1 MVSRTIQKTNLRE
14 AAREAP
20 NGNVAVALAVF
31 TAVVLFAILF
41 PWFPGGQQLA
51 VDTRVDS
58 DIVSPRDL
66 TYESD
71 VLTAETREAAAAA
84 VDEVLVFDPEI
95 RDEQAG
101 ELDRIIA
108 AITEA
113 RADATTSASAR
124 ETAVQA
130 IPGTELSPAAA
141 GVLVSADAEVW
152 ATMQEEARDALSRTL
167 TGAVSASELEA
178 ARSRAANLI
187 SPTLNSSER
196 TALTELLSPLVVPTL
211 AVSEERTETLRA
223 EARANTPVVRVTYV
237 TGDVV
242 VSAGTVID
250 EAGFEA
256 IQQLDIRTG
265 SITAATVVAAVIVSV
280 LGGAGFGAHLWVAKP
295 RSLRGARRLMLF
307 TLTVLVPLVLA
318 KFAFPLILPDYDDL
332 YLALALP
339 LAAGPIVAAVLL
351 DRSSGV
357 MGALIIAS
365 VVGYLAMAVPSTS
378 GSQVGQSDALLL
390 VLATV
395 SASLGG
401 LLVASRAERLQGYM
415 GAGLAAA
422 LAGGLW
428 GVVVMLLDSDRSLE
442 ELAWIAGA
450 SALGGLLT
458 ATISV
463 GAFVLLSRPF
473 GIITRVELMEL
484 VQLNHP
490 LLRRLQD
497 EAPGT
502 FQHSML
508 VGSLADRAADRIG
521 ADSLLVRVGAY
532 YHDIGKL
539 HSPGFFVENFGDGP
553 NPHDN
558 LDPLQSSRVIMRHV
572 SAGVELARKHGL
584 PEAVVAFVQQHHGS
598 RLVAYFYRQ
607 AAQVKPDIEPE
618 LFQYPGPKPQSRET
632 ALVMLADASEASVRA
647 SNDRTSDRIRQI
659 VDATIRERLDEGQF
673 DECDI
678 SMRDLRIAAD
688 SFVQSLSAVYH
699 PRVEYPEPSRRE
711 LASRRAFDPVDDT
724 DDGRGARPAGER
736 PRAARFRPEGA
747 SRPPVIV
754 QDDEPD
760 SVLSEDD
767 S

>member
-1 MVSRTIQKTNLRE
+1 MVSRTAQTSLRQ

-20 NGNVAVALAVF
+20 NGNVAFALAIF
-31 TAVVLFAILF
+31 TSVALFAILF

-51 VDTRVDS
+51 IGTRVDR
-58 DIVSPRDL
+58 DILSPRDL

-71 VLTAETREAAAAA
+71 ILTTETREAAAAA
-84 VDEVLVFDPEI
+84 VQEVLVFDSEI
-95 RDEQAG
+95 RDKQAG

-108 AITEA
+108 AIAQE
-113 RADATTSASAR
+113 RADETKSASAR

-130 IPGTELSPAAA
+130 IPGADLSPAAA
-141 GVLVSADAEVW
+141 SVLISVDADTW
-152 ATMQEEARDALSRTL
+152 ATMQAEARDALSRTL
-167 TGAVSASELEA
+167 TGAVSANELED
-178 ARSRAANLI
+178 ARARASNLI
-187 SPTLNSSER
+187 STGLTSDQRS
-196 TALTELLSPLVVPTL
+196 ALTEVIEMLVVPTL

-223 EARANTPVVRVTYV
+223 EARANTPTVRVTYA

-242 VSAGTVID
+242 VPAGTVID
-250 EAGFEA
+250 DAGLEA
-256 IQQLDIRTG
+256 IERLDIRTG
-265 SITAATVVAAVIVSV
+265 SITVTAILAAAIVSV

-295 RSLRGARRLMLF
+295 RSLRGARRLALF
-307 TLTVLVPLVLA
+307 VLTTLVPLVVA
-318 KFAFPLILPDYDDL
+318 KFAFPLILPDHDDL
-332 YLALALP
+332 FLALALP

-351 DRSSGV
+351 DVSSGV
-357 MGALIIAS
+357 IGALIVSS

-378 GSQVGQSDALLL
+378 GSLAGESDALLL
-390 VLATV
+390 VLATG
-395 SASLGG
+395 SGSLGG
-401 LLVASRAERLQGYM
+401 LLVASRAERLQGYL

-422 LAGGLW
+422 SAGALW
-428 GVVVMLLDSDRSLE
+428 AVVVLLLDSDRSVE
-442 ELAWIAGA
+442 DLAWIAGA

-553 NPHDN
+553 NPHEN

-584 PEAVVAFVQQHHGS
+584 PEAVVAFVQQHHGT
-598 RLVAYFYRQ
+598 RLVAFFYRQ

-618 LFQYPGPKPQSRET
+618 LFEYPGPKPQSRET

-711 LASRRAFDPVDDT
+711 LAARRTFEPVDE
-724 DDGRGARPAGER
+724 DDDAPLRAGSGGRPRTER
-736 PRAARFRPEGA
+736 PRPAA
-747 SRPPVIV
+747 SVRPPVIV
-754 QDDEPD
+754 TDDEDD

>member
-1 MVSRTIQKTNLRE
+1 MVSRTAQTSLRQ

-31 TAVVLFAILF
+31 TSVALFAILF
-41 PWFPGGQQLA
+41 PWFPGSQQLA
-51 VDTRVDS
+51 VGTRVDR
-58 DIVSPRDL
+58 DILSPRDL
-66 TYESD
+66 TYESE
-71 VLTAETREAAAAA
+71 VLSAETREAAAAA
-84 VDEVLVFDPEI
+84 VEEVLVFDPEI
-95 RDEQAG
+95 REQQAG

-108 AITEA
+108 AIAKE
-113 RADATTSASAR
+113 RSDATKSASAR

-130 IPGTELSPAAA
+130 IAGTELSPAAA
-141 GVLVSADAEVW
+141 GVLISVDADTW

-167 TGAVSASELEA
+167 TGAVSANELED
-178 ARSRAANLI
+178 ARARASNLI
-187 SPTLNSSER
+187 SPGLEPAQRSALSEM
-196 TALTELLSPLVVPTL
+196 LGPLVVPTL
-211 AVSEERTETLRA
+211 AVSVERTETLRA
-223 EARANTPVVRVTYV
+223 EARANTPAVRVTYAA
-237 TGDVV
+237 GDVV
-242 VSAGTVID
+242 APAGTEID
-250 EAGFEA
+250 AAGLEA
-256 IQQLDIRTG
+256 IEQLDIRTG
-265 SITAATVVAAVIVSV
+265 SITVTAILAAAIVSL

-295 RSLRGARRLMLF
+295 RSLRGVRRLALF
-307 TLTVLVPLVLA
+307 VLTALVPLVVA
-318 KFAFPLILPDYDDL
+318 KFVFPIILPDHDDL

-351 DRSSGV
+351 DLASGV
-357 MGALIIAS
+357 VATLIVSS

-378 GSQVGQSDALLL
+378 GSLAGESDALLL
-390 VLATV
+390 VLATG
-395 SASLGG
+395 SGSLGG
-401 LLVASRAERLQGYM
+401 LLVASRAERLQGYL

-422 LAGGLW
+422 SAGALW
-428 GVVVMLLDSDRSLE
+428 AVVVLLLDSDRSVE
-442 ELAWIAGA
+442 ALAWIAGA

-553 NPHDN
+553 NPHEN

-584 PEAVVAFVQQHHGS
+584 PEAVVAFVQQHHGT
-598 RLVAYFYRQ
+598 RLVAFFYRQ

-618 LFQYPGPKPQSRET
+618 LFEYPGPKPQSRET

-647 SNDRTSDRIRQI
+647 SSERTADRIRQI

-711 LASRRAFDPVDDT
+711 LAARRSFEPVDE
-724 DDGRGARPAGER
+724 DDGTPTTRSGGGRPRTER
-736 PRAARFRPEGA
+736 PRPSEATRP
-747 SRPPVIV
+747 SVIV
-754 QDDEPD
+754 TDDEAE
-760 SVLSEDD
+760 SMLSEDD
-767 S
+767 N

>member
-1 MVSRTIQKTNLRE
+1 MASRITPKTTLRD

-31 TAVVLFAILF
+31 TSIALFAILF

-51 VDTRVDS
+51 VGTRPDS

-66 TYESD
+66 TYESE
-71 VLTAETREAAAAA
+71 VLTAETRGAAAEA

-108 AITEA
+108 AVTQA
-113 RADATTSASAR
+113 RSDATTSASAR

-130 IPGTELSPAAA
+130 IPGTELSPAGA
-141 GVLVSADAEVW
+141 GVLVSVDAEVW

-167 TGAVSASELEA
+167 TGAVGENELEA
-178 ARSRAANLI
+178 ARSRAANLL

-196 TALTELLSPLVVPTL
+196 TALAELLNPLVVPTL

-223 EARANTPVVRVTYV
+223 EARANTPVVRVSYAA
-237 TGDVV
+237 GDVV
-242 VSAGTVID
+242 VAAGTLIG
-250 EAGFEA
+250 EADFEA
-256 IQQLDIRTG
+256 VQQLDIRTG
-265 SITAATVVAAVIVSV
+265 SITPAAVLAAGLVSV

-295 RSLRGARRLMLF
+295 RALRGVRRLALF
-307 TLTVLVPLVLA
+307 TLTALVPLVVA
-318 KFAFPLILPDYDDL
+318 KFAFPLILPDHDDL

-351 DRSSGV
+351 DMSSGV
-357 MGALIIAS
+357 IAALIMSS
-365 VVGYLAMAVPSTS
+365 VVGYLAMAAPSSS
-378 GSQVGQSDALLL
+378 GAQAAETDALLL
-390 VLATV
+390 VVATA

-401 LLVASRAERLQGYM
+401 LFVASRAERLQGYL

-422 LAGGLW
+422 VSGGLW
-428 GVVVMLLDSDRSLE
+428 GVVVMLLDSNRTLE

-532 YHDIGKL
+532 YHDVGKL

-553 NPHDN
+553 SPHDN

-618 LFQYPGPKPQSRET
+618 LFQYAGPKPQSRET

-673 DECDI
+673 DDCDI

-711 LASRRAFDPVDDT
+711 LAARRSFEPVDDT
-724 DDGRGARPAGER
+724 DDARGSQTAGER
-736 PRAARFRPEGA
+736 PRTERPRPTGA

-754 QDDEPD
+754 RDDEPD